1 MYKICALDLIDLKN
15 DNIICILLVYAIKCL
30 NFIEK
35 PNILHQ
41 ETLEAFV
48 QRNKKLCANLQL
60 LLSN

>member
-15 DNIICILLVYAIKCL
+15 DNIICVLLVYAIKRL

-41 ETLEAFV
+41 ET
-48 QRNKKLCANLQL
+48 
-60 LLSN
+60 